1 MKARDIVRARGHPL
15 VRGTHPTTFEV
26 TKDETLTAA
35 GDCIIGVAADKG
47 AADLDP
53 GLKELLRDDRAVL
66 TTRLTA
72 GGETVEVRSQGSAA
86 FTLDHPADL
95 VWRRSD
101 FVSDRTVGIRSDR
114 VAATLPRE
122 FIEAL
127 RRGEELVVELEAEV
141 PENDAPAERS
151 LRNPKGF
158 E

>member
-15 VRGTHPTTFEV
+15 IGGTHRTTFEV
-26 TKDETLTAA
+26 TKDETLTET
-35 GDCIIGVAADKG
+35 GDCIIGIGADKG

-53 GLKELLRDDRAVL
+53 ALRALLQDDRAVL
-66 TTRLTA
+66 TARLTA
-72 GGETVEVRSQGSAA
+72 GSEIVTVTSQGNAA
-86 FTLDHPADL
+86 LTLDHPADL

-114 VAATLPRE
+114 TAATLPRG

-141 PENDAPAERS
+141 PEDD
-151 LRNPKGF
+151 G
-158 E
+158 